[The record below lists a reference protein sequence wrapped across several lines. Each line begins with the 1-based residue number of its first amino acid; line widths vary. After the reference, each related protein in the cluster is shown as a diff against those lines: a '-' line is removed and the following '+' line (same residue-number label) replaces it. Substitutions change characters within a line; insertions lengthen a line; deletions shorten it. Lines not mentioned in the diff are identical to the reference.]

1 MPHSAHPLARPALA
15 ALAALAMTTAAA
27 QAQEVVK
34 VQDYPGLGN
43 MLLRVAMAQKLCEK
57 HGIKCEQRVIPA
69 APLGVQTLLSGDI
82 DVAFGPPEVV
92 VQAANKGADIK
103 IIGSGARTAI
113 FFVAAGNHLD
123 TPNASKGYPAV
134 MQDFKG
140 KKIGVTARGTGSEFQ
155 FVELLKGA
163 GMSPADVTLVAVG
176 APNTALPALANKQV
190 DAVMAFEPMGGFCEV
205 LKACRVVVDPR
216 KGEGPAELLAVAG
229 AGSVLVVRGDLL
241 QKKPQAAAGFI
252 AAMKDAEAFM
262 QNPANWEAS
271 LKVAQESFKID
282 IAKGA
287 EVVTSVLKSTISAYR
302 FSVDPKGVQAA
313 ADYLLASKQL
323 DKAVDTSKLLHI
335 K

>member
-1 MPHSAHPLARPALA
+1 MPHTHRSRTTHALA
-15 ALAALAMTTAAA
+15 ALASLLISGTAAN
-27 QAQEVVK
+27 AQEVVK

-43 MLLRVAMAQKLCEK
+43 MLLRVAIAQKLCEK
-57 HGIKCEQRVIPA
+57 NGIQCEQRVIPA
-69 APLGVQTLLSGDI
+69 APLGVQTLLAGDI
-82 DVAFGPPEVV
+82 DVAFGPPEVM

-103 IIGSGARTAI
+103 IVGSGARSAI
-113 FFVAAGNHLD
+113 FFVAAGNHLE
-123 TPNASKGYPAV
+123 TPNAAKGYPAV

-155 FVELLKGA
+155 FVDLLKGA
-163 GMSPADVTLVAVG
+163 GMSAADVTLVAVG

-241 QKKPQAAAGFI
+241 QKRPRAATGFI

-262 QNPANWEAS
+262 QNPANWDAT
-271 LKVAQESFKID
+271 LKVAQDSFKID
-282 IAKGA
+282 VPKGSD
-287 EVVTSVLKSTISAYR
+287 VVTAVLKTSLSAYR
-302 FSVDPKGVQAA
+302 FSLDPKSVQAA

-323 DKAVDTSKLLHI
+323 DKAVDTSRLLLP